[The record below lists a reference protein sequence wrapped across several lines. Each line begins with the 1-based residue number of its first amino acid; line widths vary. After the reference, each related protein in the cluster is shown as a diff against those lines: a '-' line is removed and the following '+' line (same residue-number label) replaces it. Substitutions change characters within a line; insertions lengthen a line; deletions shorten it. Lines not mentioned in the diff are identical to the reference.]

1 MTARERRQLEHR
13 AEGYT
18 RMVPTHPELT
28 GLLREHLA
36 SFDPAADGRLFAGS
50 GAATTASTKIP
61 GIRTSR
67 GGRA

>member
-50 GAATTASTKIP
+50 GAATCPPLPTAAP
-61 GIRTSR
+61 GPRPAR
-67 GGRA
+67 